1 MFLLFFLLW
10 LLLSGGISVHTCLW
24 GVAVSALI
32 SWFCKRVLGYQ
43 WRVFCGSPSRIW
55 AMARYFAHLLA
66 EMLKAGLVIMRI
78 IYTRPKGIEP
88 KLVWFH
94 TPLKTDRRRA
104 MLADSI
110 TLTAGTITVRAED
123 GRMLVHTLDTPL
135 AEGIED
141 SSFQQRLERMEQVR
155 TWVLT
160 AGAVVLALLI
170 LATLVRAVL
179 GPRFTDRIVAVN
191 VISTLVIAELVLLS
205 VWLREDF
212 LVDVALVFALLSFL
226 AVVVVSRLVAARR
239 RKRPERE
246 KTGGNAHDR

>member
-1 MFLLFFLLW
+1 
-10 LLLSGGISVHTCLW
+10 
-24 GVAVSALI
+24 
-32 SWFCKRVLGYQ
+32 
-43 WRVFCGSPSRIW
+43 
-55 AMARYFAHLLA
+55 
-66 EMLKAGLVIMRI
+66 
-78 IYTRPKGIEP
+78 
-88 KLVWFH
+88 
-94 TPLKTDRRRA
+94 
-104 MLADSI
+104 
-110 TLTAGTITVRAED
+110 
-123 GRMLVHTLDTPL
+123 
-135 AEGIED
+135 
-141 SSFQQRLERMEQVR
+141 MEQMR

-205 VWLREDF
+205 VWMREDF

-246 KTGGNAHDR
+246 KKTGGNAHDR

>member
-1 MFLLFFLLW
+1 
-10 LLLSGGISVHTCLW
+10 
-24 GVAVSALI
+24 
-32 SWFCKRVLGYQ
+32 
-43 WRVFCGSPSRIW
+43 
-55 AMARYFAHLLA
+55 
-66 EMLKAGLVIMRI
+66 
-78 IYTRPKGIEP
+78 
-88 KLVWFH
+88 
-94 TPLKTDRRRA
+94 
-104 MLADSI
+104 
-110 TLTAGTITVRAED
+110 
-123 GRMLVHTLDTPL
+123 
-135 AEGIED
+135 
-141 SSFQQRLERMEQVR
+141 MEQVR

-212 LVDVALVFALLSFL
+212 LVDVARVFFRSLLSFL